1 MFEQKVYKHIDWLPI
16 ICWFFIAVFGW
27 LNIYSSVYSED
38 AVSIFSLTTKSGNQ
52 FLWIM
57 MGVIAAIFLLFVIPP
72 KLYIGMTWWL
82 YILAIALLVAVL
94 VIGKEING
102 AKSWL
107 AVGHFS
113 LQPSEISKITTSLA
127 LSVVMGSYDFTFTSR
142 KSLIKVLWVVLLPIG
157 LIALEPDFGTIL
169 VYCSLCFMFFREGMT
184 GWLIQFALLALVI
197 FVVTLKFSPFA
208 AELTLI
214 GILALSYSF
223 FFSRYSVRTF
233 FFFVLFI
240 VGAAFFPKLLEVESF
255 DFLKMLEPVHWIIL
269 LTVPFV
275 IYLVINGVRKKYSFK
290 LFFALVYLVSAVLIF
305 SVQKIFNDVLKPH
318 HRDRIEN
325 LLGITEDLRGAGYNV
340 HQSEIAIGS
349 GGFWGKGFLQGT
361 QTKFNFVPEQSTDF
375 IFCTIGEEWG
385 FVGSVLVLAAYLAI
399 ILSVISSAERQKD
412 ARYRIY
418 GYCVACI
425 LFTHVFVNL
434 GMTMGIMPVVGIPL
448 PFISYGGSSFLSF
461 TIMLFI
467 YLRLDLERWK

>member
-1 MFEQKVYKHIDWLPI
+1 MLEQRVYKHISWVPV
-16 ICWFFIAVFGW
+16 ICWLLIAIFGW
-27 LNIYSSVYSED
+27 LNIYSSVYSDD
-38 AVSIFSLTTKSGNQ
+38 AASIFSLSTRSGNQ

-57 MGVIAAIFLLFVIPP
+57 MGVVAAVLILFVIPP

-82 YILAIALLVAVL
+82 YVLAIVLLVAVL
-94 VIGKEING
+94 AVGKEING

-107 AVGHFS
+107 AIGPFS

-127 LSVVMGSYDFTFTSR
+127 LAVMMGRYDFRFSSR
-142 KSLIKVLWVVLLPIG
+142 NSLMKVFGVILLPIG
-157 LIALEPDFGTIL
+157 LIALEPDMGTIL
-169 VYCSLCFMFFREGMT
+169 VYCSLCFMFYREGMT
-184 GWLIQFALLALVI
+184 GWLILVALLVVFL
-197 FVVTLKFSPFA
+197 FVVTLKFSPLA

-214 GILALSYSF
+214 AILGAFYSIFARNTIRSLVF
-223 FFSRYSVRTF
+223 FIL
-233 FFFVLFI
+233 FVA
-240 VGAAFFPKLLEVESF
+240 GAAFLSSYFGEESPE
-255 DFLKMLEPVHWIIL
+255 FLKVLEPVQWIVL

-275 IYLVINGVRKKYSFK
+275 IYLLIKGIGKKKNYR
-290 LFFALVYLVSAVLIF
+290 LFFALVYIISVAMIF
-305 SVQKIFNDVLKPH
+305 SVQKIFDDVLQQH

-325 LLGITEDLRGAGYNV
+325 LLGITQDLKGAGYNV

-349 GGFWGKGFLQGT
+349 GGLVGKGYLQGT

-385 FVGSVLVLAAYLAI
+385 FAGSVLVLAAYLAI
-399 ILSVISSAERQKD
+399 IISIISSAERQRD
-412 ARYRIY
+412 ARFRIY

-425 LFTHVFVNL
+425 LFTHVFVNV
-434 GMTMGIMPVVGIPL
+434 GMTIGIMPVVGIPL

-467 YLRLDLERWK
+467 YLRMDLERWR

>member
-1 MFEQKVYKHIDWLPI
+1 MLEPRIYKHISWVPVV
-16 ICWFFIAVFGW
+16 CWFLIAVFGL
-27 LNIYSSVYSED
+27 LNIYSSVYSDD
-38 AVSIFSLTTKSGNQ
+38 AVSIFSRSVKSGNQ
-52 FLWIM
+52 FMWM
-57 MGVIAAIFLLFVIPP
+57 MLGVAAAVALLFVVPP
-72 KLYIGMTWWL
+72 KLYLGMTWWL
-82 YILAIALLVAVL
+82 YALAVVLLIAVL
-94 VIGKEING
+94 VVGKEING

-107 AVGHFS
+107 SFGSFS

-127 LSVVMGSYDFTFTSR
+127 LAVLMGRYDFRFSDR
-142 KSLIKVLWVVLLPIG
+142 RCVANVIWVMLIPIG

-169 VYCSLCFMFFREGMT
+169 VYCSLCFMFYREGMT
-184 GWLIQFALLALVI
+184 GWLILVVLLVAVL
-197 FVVTLKFSPFA
+197 FVVTLKFSPLV
-208 AELTLI
+208 AELTLV
-214 GILALSYSF
+214 GILGVCYTI
-223 FFSRYSVRTF
+223 FSKRPIGTF
-233 FFFVLFI
+233 FLLASFVT
-240 VGAAFFPKLLEVESF
+240 GAAFFPRLFELEKF
-255 DFLKMLEPVHWIIL
+255 GFLQVLEPVQWIIL

-275 IYLVINGVRKKYSFK
+275 IYLMVKGIGRGKRFRLY
-290 LFFALVYLVSAVLIF
+290 FALVYILSVVLIF
-305 SVQKIFNDVLKPH
+305 SVQKIFDDVLQEH

-325 LLGITEDLRGAGYNV
+325 LLGITQDLKGAGYNV

-349 GGFWGKGFLQGT
+349 GGFIGKGYLQGT

-385 FVGSVLVLAAYLAI
+385 FVGSILVLAAYLAI
-399 ILSVISSAERQKD
+399 IISIINSAERQKD

-425 LFTHVFVNL
+425 FFTHVFVNV

-461 TIMLFI
+461 TVMLFI